1 MSELIT
7 RKRGSKWEY
16 QFEIATIEGKR
27 KRFSKS
33 GFKTKADAV
42 REGTKAKAQYDAAGM
57 VFTPSD
63 ISFST
68 YMDYFMESYVRTEL
82 KPNSELLYR
91 NFIENHFKPA
101 LGKYRL
107 ASITSVQLQE
117 LLYESKKK
125 GLAYYTVKHMKNCLN
140 RMFDYAIEPCQF
152 IAENPV
158 RRVKMPKFE
167 KTQVNPHC
175 LISKENFNLITKRFP
190 FGSRYHVMLN
200 LCWTLGLRIG
210 EVCGLLWEDIDF
222 DEGVVHICHQAQGSR
237 SRKFTLTSP
246 KTLSS
251 IRTIP
256 MGEALSN
263 LLKKEKARQEA
274 NEKEYG
280 DYYTIV
286 MVKDDGEIIECQ
298 KMFNPTS
305 KRIHPV
311 CINDNGEWT
320 NLNSSRYVS
329 RIVKQEM
336 GIDFDF
342 HSLRH
347 SNATHLLDAGVDIKV
362 VQERLG
368 HKSVTTTYD
377 NYIHVS
383 NAMNDKG
390 KKIADSLLSTT

>member
-1 MSELIT
+1 
-7 RKRGSKWEY
+7 
-16 QFEIATIEGKR
+16 
-27 KRFSKS
+27 
-33 GFKTKADAV
+33 
-42 REGTKAKAQYDAAGM
+42 
-57 VFTPSD
+57 
-63 ISFST
+63 
-68 YMDYFMESYVRTEL
+68 
-82 KPNSELLYR
+82 
-91 NFIENHFKPA
+91 
-101 LGKYRL
+101 
-107 ASITSVQLQE
+107 
-117 LLYESKKK
+117 
-125 GLAYYTVKHMKNCLN
+125 
-140 RMFDYAIEPCQF
+140 
-152 IAENPV
+152 
-158 RRVKMPKFE
+158 
-167 KTQVNPHC
+167 
-175 LISKENFNLITKRFP
+175 
-190 FGSRYHVMLN
+190 
-200 LCWTLGLRIG
+200 
-210 EVCGLLWEDIDF
+210 
-222 DEGVVHICHQAQGSR
+222 
-237 SRKFTLTSP
+237 
-246 KTLSS
+246 
-251 IRTIP
+251 